1 VSEPD
6 SQSPPTDPESPP
18 TDPESPPPDHRY
30 AQLAVGDQVVVYDR
44 HNHRAWVQSDAAVS
58 AESMA

>member
-1 VSEPD
+1 MSQPD
-6 SQSPPTDPESPP
+6 SQSPPTDSDGPS
-18 TDPESPPPDHRY
+18 PDHRY

-44 HNHRAWVQSDAAVS
+44 QNHRAWVQSDAAVS

>member
-1 VSEPD
+1 MSEPD
-6 SQSPPTDPESPP
+6 SQSPPTDS
-18 TDPESPPPDHRY
+18 DSPPPSDHRY